1 MPAAVSPERSTS
13 ARTAS
18 ATGTPVASQ
27 AATAPA
33 APAAPSARRL
43 ETRTKLL
50 DAAFAVFTETG
61 LQAASVEQITSRA
74 GFTRGAFYSNFSSK
88 EELFAALLDRAY
100 TQRAAELRARTEA
113 LIPHLVAKDG
123 PITYRD
129 AARFVG
135 EFFRETGDEASWFAL
150 EAEFLL
156 LSLRDHT
163 QPNEFTDFVG
173 RFRAELAQI
182 IEAVV
187 SAAGRSFVLPI
198 DHAMPILGGVYDRA
212 FRITALAGYDA
223 PEGIGELGERI
234 AELIFAITEEIA
246 RDGGA

>member
-1 MPAAVSPERSTS
+1 MPAAHPSPSTADAANSDVS
-13 ARTAS
+13 
-18 ATGTPVASQ
+18 
-27 AATAPA
+27 
-33 APAAPSARRL
+33 APSARRR

-50 DAAFAVFTETG
+50 DAAFEVFTETG

-74 GFTRGAFYSNFSSK
+74 GFTRGAFYSNFTSK
-88 EELFAALLDRAY
+88 EELFVALLDRAY
-100 TQRAAELRARTEA
+100 AQRAVELRARSEA
-113 LIPHLVAKDG
+113 LIPHLVSLEG
-123 PITYRD
+123 PITYAD

-135 EFFRETGDEASWFAL
+135 EFFRETGDEANWFAL

-182 IEAVV
+182 VEAVV
-187 SAAGRSFVLPI
+187 SAAGRSFVLPV

-212 FRITALAGYDA
+212 FRITALAGYNA
-223 PEGIGELGERI
+223 PEGMGELGDRI
-234 AELIFAITEEIA
+234 AELIFALTEETP
-246 RDGGA
+246 RPRTPEHHG

>member
-1 MPAAVSPERSTS
+1 MPAAHQTPNTAASTP
-13 ARTAS
+13 AS
-18 ATGTPVASQ
+18 ADAS
-27 AATAPA
+27 
-33 APAAPSARRL
+33 APSARRQ

-50 DAAFAVFTETG
+50 DAAFEVFTETG

-74 GFTRGAFYSNFSSK
+74 GFTRGAFYSNFTSK
-88 EELFAALLDRAY
+88 EELFVALLDRAY
-100 TQRAAELRARTEA
+100 TKRAIELRARTEA
-113 LIPHLVAKDG
+113 LIPHLVTLDR
-123 PITYRD
+123 PITYAD

-135 EFFRETGDEASWFAL
+135 EFFSETGDEANWFAL

-163 QPNEFTDFVG
+163 QPNEFIDFVG

-182 IEAVV
+182 VEAVV
-187 SAAGRSFVLPI
+187 RAAGRSFVLPV

-223 PEGIGELGERI
+223 PEGMGELGDRI
-234 AELIFAITEEIA
+234 AELIFALTEETA
-246 RDGGA
+246 RPSRP